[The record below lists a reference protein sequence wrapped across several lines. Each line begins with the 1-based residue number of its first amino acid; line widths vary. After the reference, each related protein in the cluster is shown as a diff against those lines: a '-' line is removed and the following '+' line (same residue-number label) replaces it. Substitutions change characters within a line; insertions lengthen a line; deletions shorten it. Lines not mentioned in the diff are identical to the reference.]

1 MPERL
6 TKEER
11 SRLMSKVHG
20 KNTLPELA
28 VRSFLHQAGFRFRLH
43 GKHLPGHPDIV
54 LSKYKTVIFVHGCF
68 WHRHDGCK
76 RTTTPQ
82 KNSEFWENKFKQNKL
97 RDKNTNE
104 QLQNIGWDVIVIW
117 ECEVKNRIFEDKLL
131 TFLSS
136 KMKTCTKD

>member
-11 SRLMSKVHG
+11 SLLMSKVHG

-28 VRSFLHQAGFRFRLH
+28 VRRFLFQAGFRFRLH
-43 GKHLPGHPDIV
+43 VKHLPGHPDIV

-68 WHRHDGCK
+68 WHRHAGCK
-76 RTTTPQ
+76 RATTPQ

-104 QLQNIGWDVIVIW
+104 LLQNMGWAVIVIW
-117 ECEVKNRIFEDKLL
+117 ECEVKNHIFEDKLL
-131 TFLSS
+131 AFLSN
-136 KMKTCTKD
+136 KMKMCTKD